1 LVHFTLQQEYGLRV
15 IDTKISSGY
24 PTTHDITQRIELLQ
38 RTSGHGSTPTIIG
51 VGSRP
56 AMDLTKAIQTT
67 LIENN
72 HANSV
77 PRTILIPSTYGGI
90 VASGSSHSLILDS
103 TEETLVPIPSSS
115 TSSSSNTTTTT
126 TTTNGI
132 VGVIAPMETKYME
145 PLDETKYNI
154 NLYAC
159 TAIVLDAV
167 YRKSTNPILG
177 SLIDTLIQELS
188 DQNQPSSSTSSKLLS
203 ITKLLYDSGS
213 VLSYGLMNDDRSIPI
228 ALASSLIP
236 RLFPEMHPLSFF
248 ASLVPGLCHVV
259 QKQKQSTTTTR
270 GNSNNNSKQINL
282 LISILREEK
291 RRTMP
296 LQLPTLIVQDES
308 LKGFSIPDMALS
320 HIRSN
325 QAVWNCYDVPDDTL
339 LEVITATS

>member
-1 LVHFTLQQEYGLRV
+1 
-15 IDTKISSGY
+15 
-24 PTTHDITQRIELLQ
+24 
-38 RTSGHGSTPTIIG
+38 
-51 VGSRP
+51 
-56 AMDLTKAIQTT
+56 
-67 LIENN
+67 
-72 HANSV
+72 
-77 PRTILIPSTYGGI
+77 
-90 VASGSSHSLILDS
+90 
-103 TEETLVPIPSSS
+103 
-115 TSSSSNTTTTT
+115 
-126 TTTNGI
+126 
-132 VGVIAPMETKYME
+132 METKYME
-145 PLDETKYNI
+145 PLDDTKYNI

-188 DQNQPSSSTSSKLLS
+188 DQNQPSSSSSSSKLLS

-270 GNSNNNSKQINL
+270 GNSNNNNNQQIDL
-282 LISILREEK
+282 LISILREENS
-291 RRTMP
+291 RTLP

-320 HIRSN
+320 HIQSN

-339 LEVITATS
+339 LEVLTTTS